1 MKHSMRLAVLA
12 GLAVLLVLAVPVVRA
27 QAPGAWLNQH
37 LASTAKACSLLGL
50 LLALGLLL

>member
-1 MKHSMRLAVLA
+1 VSLRL
-12 GLAVLLVLAVPVVRA
+12 VRSLGS